1 MAKVT
6 LKGSERTAMQDAQVL
21 APADPKERLEVSI
34 IVRRCARTALQMR
47 VAKLAAGNRSVGF
60 VSREEFAEE
69 YASDPCDLAKVRKFA
84 AAHGLIVAQEH
95 AARRTIVLSGT
106 VGQFNAA
113 FWVKLQK
120 RVDSHGNPHRGR
132 TGALQLPQELA
143 GIVDAVMGLD
153 NRPQAKPHFR
163 VRTADGGNTM
173 QADATSPISF
183 TPLQVASLYGF
194 PSGTGEGQC
203 VAIIELGGGY
213 RAEDLNAYFAGL
225 ELGSPRVSA
234 ISVDPGNNSPTEDV
248 NGPDGEVM
256 LAAESFGAVGPPR
269 ELPRRYPPTP

>member
-6 LKGSERTAMQDAQVL
+6 LKGSERTAMQDARVL

-60 VSREEFAEE
+60 ISREEFAKE
-69 YASDPCDLAKVRKFA
+69 YAADPCDLAKVRKFA

-106 VGQFNAA
+106 VEQFNAA
-113 FWVKLQK
+113 FSVQLQK
-120 RVDSHGNPHRGR
+120 MVDSHGNTHRGR

-163 VRTADGGNTM
+163 VRPADGGNTM

-183 TPLQVASLYGF
+183 TPLQV
-194 PSGTGEGQC
+194 
-203 VAIIELGGGY
+203 
-213 RAEDLNAYFAGL
+213 GL
-225 ELGSPRVSA
+225 ERLFRG
-234 ISVDPGNNSPTEDV
+234 T
-248 NGPDGEVM
+248 
-256 LAAESFGAVGPPR
+256 
-269 ELPRRYPPTP
+269 